1 MKKVFS
7 SNYDTIHTFAQQ
19 THPEGRTSNG
29 NVFFEGNKI
38 YSYGYH
44 YLLGEFIDKD
54 TIMINDEG
62 YSISTGKHISILI
75 GATSQYKRYYKT
87 RTDIYYIHFHVFGY
101 LRPKLAKARKPQK
114 YISEIYSYWH
124 SLNTYLTERKL
135 KTKANKDPKYK
146 ELKKYVNSL
155 QDKTS
160 IQDLK
165 EWAKQEK
172 QKKQER
178 EKRELKYKL
187 QKFREYETDFFRV
200 GKYDYL
206 RLSKCAQYIETSQGI
221 KIDVQEAKR
230 YLKLLKTGAQ
240 MRGQKIGHYTTI
252 SFDKLLRI
260 GCHNISKEQINY
272 IDNLC
277 NSNEVAF

>member
-19 THPEGRTSNG
+19 TQSEGRTSNG
-29 NVFFEGNKI
+29 NVFFEGKKI
-38 YSYGYH
+38 YSYGHH
-44 YLLGEFIDKD
+44 YLLGEFIDRD
-54 TIMINDEG
+54 TIVINDKG
-62 YSISTGKHISILI
+62 YSNSTAKHINILI
-75 GATSQYKRYYKT
+75 GATSQYKQYYKT
-87 RTDIYYIHFHVFGY
+87 KTDIEYIYSHVFNY
-101 LRPKLAKARKPQK
+101 LRPKLAKARKPQ
-114 YISEIYSYWH
+114 IYLNDIFYYWKT
-124 SLNTYLTERKL
+124 LNTYLTERKL

-146 ELKKYVNSL
+146 ELKKFVNSL

-178 EKRELKYKL
+178 EKQELKQKL
-187 QKFREYETDFFRV
+187 QKFREYKTDFFRI
-200 GKYDYL
+200 GKEDFL
-206 RLSKCAQYIETSQGI
+206 RLSECAQYVETSQGV
-221 KIDVQEAKR
+221 KIDIQEAKR

-240 MRGQKIGHYTTI
+240 MRGVKIGHYTTI

-272 IDNLC
+272 IDNLI
-277 NSNEVAF
+277 